1 MTRCVVEAHNLEFD
15 SYRWLNILDHLVL
28 VVASVVNTLR
38 FGSLCRVGKAQP
50 WKVPQLSKKKKKKKK
65 GLGILALSKLA
76 MFGIL
81 NYSIKP

>member
-15 SYRWLNILDHLVL
+15 SYRWLNILDHSML

-50 WKVPQLSKKKKKKKK
+50 WKVPQLSKQQKKK